1 LSTYVRSVTR
11 RRVALVLSAAALALP
26 LTPAPAQAKAVAL
39 ATRMQIP
46 WAMAMLPDGSGLVT
60 ERESGKVFRIVPG
73 RPRALV
79 ATVTET
85 RPSGEGGLLGIVAAP
100 DFATT
105 RQYFVYY
112 TTATD
117 NRVARMTYGS
127 SARPVPIVT
136 GIPKGEIH
144 NGGGLVF
151 NRRNELLIG
160 TGDSG
165 DKALPQDRASLG
177 GKVLWVTRSGA
188 AVPGNP
194 WGRIAS
200 IGHRNVQGL
209 TLARDERLYASE
221 LGQDTFD
228 EVNQIRSGR
237 NYGWPLVEGL
247 GSDPRYTNPIQ
258 VWAPSEASPSGITHI
273 NSTLYVGG
281 LRGQRLWKL
290 DTLNGVV
297 TKATPLY
304 VGTFGRIRGVA
315 NRGNGVLWLTT
326 SNGNDRDLVIATN
339 GVYP

>member
-1 LSTYVRSVTR
+1 MTR

-26 LTPAPAQAKAVAL
+26 LAAVPADAAVVPL
-39 ATRMQIP
+39 AVSMQIP
-46 WAMAMLPDGSGLVT
+46 WATAMLPDGSALAT
-60 ERESGKVFRIVPG
+60 ERESGRVFRIVPG
-73 RPRALV
+73 RARALV
-79 ATVTET
+79 TTITET

-100 DFATT
+100 DFARS

-117 NRVARMTYGS
+117 NRVARLTYGS

-136 GIPKGEIH
+136 GIPKGSIH

-151 NRRNELLIG
+151 NFANQLIIG
-160 TGDSG
+160 TGDTG
-165 DKALPQDRASLG
+165 NRALAQDPTSLG
-177 GKVLWVTRSGA
+177 GKILRVTRTGA
-188 AVPGNP
+188 AVPGNR
-194 WGRIAS
+194 WGRVAT

-209 TLARDERLYASE
+209 TMTADRRLYASE

-228 EVNQIRSGR
+228 EVNRILSGG
-237 NYGWPLVEGL
+237 NYGWPFVEGR
-247 GSDPRYTNPIQ
+247 SNDRRFINPIQ

-273 NSTLYVGG
+273 NTTLYVGA

-290 DTLNGVV
+290 DTSNGFV
-297 TKATPLY
+297 TRATPLF

-315 NRGNGVLWLTT
+315 NRGRGVLWLTT
-326 SNGNDRDLVIATN
+326 SNGGNQDKILQVN